1 MPQGMDVIYDK
12 QGDEVSL
19 DDLCSLIS
27 QGFGTW
33 AVEAFIYSRQ
43 RDGQQLSDVRW
54 ARCEPCEETTPTY
67 EEACLICGTTT
78 NV

>member
-12 QGDEVSL
+12 NGDEVSL

-33 AVEAFIYSRQ
+33 AVDAFIRSRQ

-54 ARCEPCEETTPTY
+54 ASCEPCEEDVPVY
-67 EEACLICGTTT
+67 ENACLICGTT
-78 NV
+78 NG